1 MNAEQCNSA
10 EVNRLI
16 AESWVVASEFDD
28 DCEVEIRTQG
38 SDVFVCELAPFDGA
52 WGPEEIAVVRLI
64 AAAPRL
70 LSALRWSVNQSG
82 ECLGDHPALLHEA
95 KTLLAG
101 IEGAA

>member
-38 SDVFVCELAPFDGA
+38 SDVFVC
-52 WGPEEIAVVRLI
+52 V
-64 AAAPRL
+64 
-70 LSALRWSVNQSG
+70 SALRWSVNQSG